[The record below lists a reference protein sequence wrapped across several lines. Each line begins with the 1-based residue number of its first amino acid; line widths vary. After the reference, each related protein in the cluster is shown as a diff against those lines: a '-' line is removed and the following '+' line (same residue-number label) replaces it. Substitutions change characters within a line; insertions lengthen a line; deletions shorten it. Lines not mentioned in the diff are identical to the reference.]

1 MAVGRGA
8 GLIPFSVP
16 SLSFP
21 RSRRL
26 THAREYQGVY
36 AHRLRAVRGPMTISI
51 RPNDLPH
58 WRLGLAVSRRAG
70 TAVARNRAK
79 RLTREAFRHAQHG
92 LPLWMST
99 DKNTDRGGGP
109 VARGYDA
116 VVSFHGTEALLAMTL
131 EQCRGWLEGLAAELH
146 AKSSKRRERGS

>member
-1 MAVGRGA
+1 M
-8 GLIPFSVP
+8 
-16 SLSFP
+16 
-21 RSRRL
+21 

-36 AHRLRAVRGPMTISI
+36 AYRLRAVRGPMTLSI

-92 LPLWMST
+92 LPLWMESGT
-99 DKNTDRGGGP
+99 SAGGQAGGSDGGEP
-109 VARGYDA
+109 TARGYDM
-116 VVSFHGTEALLAMTL
+116 VVSFHCTEALLGITL
-131 EQCRGWLEGLAAELH
+131 ELCRVWLEGLAAELH
-146 AKSSKRRERGS
+146 ARASKRRERGS

>member
-1 MAVGRGA
+1 MA
-8 GLIPFSVP
+8 

-36 AHRLRAVRGPMTISI
+36 GYRLRAVRGPMTVSI

-58 WRLGLAVSRRAG
+58 WRLGLAVSRQAG

-79 RLTREAFRHAQHG
+79 RLTREAFRHAQHD
-92 LPLWMST
+92 LPLWMDAGKDAGPGT
-99 DKNTDRGGGP
+99 MGGK

-131 EQCRGWLEGLAAELH
+131 EQCRMWLEGLAAELH
-146 AKSSKRRERGS
+146 AKAGKRRERGS

>member
-1 MAVGRGA
+1 
-8 GLIPFSVP
+8 
-16 SLSFP
+16 
-21 RSRRL
+21 
-26 THAREYQGVY
+26 
-36 AHRLRAVRGPMTISI
+36 MTVSI
-51 RPNDLPH
+51 RPNDLAH

-92 LPLWMST
+92 LPLWM
-99 DKNTDRGGGP
+99 DADGGA

-131 EQCRGWLEGLAAELH
+131 EQCREWLEGLAAELH
-146 AKSSKRRERGS
+146 AKANKRRERGS